1 MVQIAEGKYSHHIH
15 TQKGKGTSI
24 SVENHRVGEKD
35 KIKVKW
41 KDKQSGHGKD
51 DYSIRQLISTVILR
65 VFLAAGK
72 RADCCC
78 FETPKPVYIIHA
90 HSS

>member
-1 MVQIAEGKYSHHIH
+1 MVQIAQGKYSHHIH
-15 TQKGKGTSI
+15 TKGERDI
-24 SVENHRVGEKD
+24 DFCQNHRVGEKD

-51 DYSIRQLISTVILR
+51 DYSRQLISTVILR

-72 RADCCC
+72 RTDCCC
-78 FETPKPVYIIHA
+78 FETPKPV
-90 HSS
+90 